1 MKAHCF
7 LCGKTVSVGSSVCV
21 DCENNKQIETVGYK
35 PGMTVLLSSSTSSRL
50 LTLYRKYFS
59 KPEIE
64 EAYQAYVRSRSL
76 CDEPSQS

>member
-1 MKAHCF
+1 MQSHCF
-7 LCGKTVSVGSSVCV
+7 ICGKSISVGFSVCV
-21 DCENNKQIETVGYK
+21 DCEKNKQIETVEHK